1 MEIDSRR
8 IRRLIRHHH
17 ARERRLD
24 RVIREQAWLDRFAEP
39 IQKAVGALY
48 DGLGEPGRTLRSLM
62 HGTKVLGHPL
72 HPALTDIPVGA
83 WTVAVLADWLW
94 VATGRVPAIAGD
106 LALAA
111 GLAAAVLAAL
121 TGFTDFHDTAGHE
134 RRTALVH
141 GMTMSA
147 VVALDFISLGLRVG
161 APGLRVTAILLST
174 VAWLVLVFGS
184 YVGGHLTFGIG
195 SAVNHNA
202 FFDGPMDFVRV
213 GKRDDFPEGEMRRVE
228 ANGLPVVIVRPF
240 LTYGPRQEATKLIP
254 YTIRK
259 LLRGESPQLS
269 SANRLCDFIHLSDV
283 IRGML
288 WAAMQPG
295 IVGETFDLGTGEVV
309 SIRAAVEM
317 VARLIG
323 ANVPV
328 QFAPCPERA
337 HEPPL
342 IADLDTS
349 RRLLGWT
356 PRWTLESGLRA
367 TIDWYSQQ
375 ELQRAA

>member
-228 ANGLPVVIVRPF
+228 ANGLPVVIVR
-240 LTYGPRQEATKLIP
+240 RQG
-254 YTIRK
+254 
-259 LLRGESPQLS
+259 LLRAIGAVCAHAGGPLDEGKL
-269 SANRLCDFIHLSDV
+269 DGDV
-283 IRGML
+283 VTCPWHASRFRFEDGRVIEGP
-288 WAAMQPG
+288 A
-295 IVGETFDLGTGEVV
+295 TFDQPLLQVRERGGVVEVK
-309 SIRAAVEM
+309 
-317 VARLIG
+317 LT
-323 ANVPV
+323 
-328 QFAPCPERA
+328 
-337 HEPPL
+337 HPL
-342 IADLDTS
+342 K
-349 RRLLGWT
+349 
-356 PRWTLESGLRA
+356 
-367 TIDWYSQQ
+367 
-375 ELQRAA
+375 